1 MQNSQDMRK
10 SKLYGK
16 IGKLILQ
23 AVKAGGP
30 DAVANSRLKDVL
42 KQAQQAAIPR
52 DIIDRNIKN
61 GSDKSQADFQEVI
74 AQSTQQTCVTCH
86 QHPLH
91 MILHSLALCL
101 TTGLWSCRGG
111 SPGLTCHLGLLHMH
125 LTLAAKQYRHC
136 THTQDRQSHL
146 QFFSRGVLCDIRW
159 SGTCVCANVQ
169 LRHTVCTGR

>member
-1 MQNSQDMRK
+1 MLLDPFLTPTYVQNSQDMRK

-30 DAVANSRLKDVL
+30 DVVANSRLKEVL

-74 AQSTQQTCVTCH
+74 AQRTQQK
-86 QHPLH
+86 
-91 MILHSLALCL
+91 
-101 TTGLWSCRGG
+101 
-111 SPGLTCHLGLLHMH
+111 H
-125 LTLAAKQYRHC
+125 LTRH
-136 THTQDRQSHL
+136 
-146 QFFSRGVLCDIRW
+146 
-159 SGTCVCANVQ
+159 
-169 LRHTVCTGR
+169 